1 MTGVRLIIAALLA
14 TGVVLAGAGGAAS
27 AAERITVTVDRA
39 QVSTK
44 LGKKI
49 VFQSTITNHGSAA
62 ARGLIAHL
70 NVLSLRDGT
79 YVDPEDWSSHRTRY
93 LQPIAA
99 GGSITTTWR
108 VEAVNHGS
116 FGVYVAVLPETG
128 TAQAPAISPTV
139 HLLVAQKKTLNAG
152 GIVPLALGVPALLG
166 LLALSLRLRRGR
178 SSRARA

>member
-1 MTGVRLIIAALLA
+1 MKGVRLIVAALLA
-14 TGVVLAGAGGAAS
+14 TGAVLAGAGAAS

-93 LQPIAA
+93 LQPIPA

-128 TAQAPAISPTV
+128 AAQAPAISPTV
-139 HLLVAQKKTLNAG
+139 HLLVAQRKTLNSG

-166 LLALSLRLRRGR
+166 LLALSLRLRRGGSR
-178 SSRARA
+178 RARA